1 MKLSD
6 FDPEPIAVRPPQ
18 SFYLWCCDCHLRHH
32 VIVDIVSKTD
42 EELKKLDI
50 VVGIAMIRDSVATEL
65 SRKSEGV
72 VVYKRKRRKKNG
84 TVKQKQADVS
94 KKD

>member
-6 FDPEPIAVRPPQ
+6 FDPEPIALKPPH
-18 SFYLWCCDCHLRHH
+18 SFYLWCCDCHLRHQ
-32 VIVDIVSKTD
+32 VIVDVVGEKAD
-42 EELKKLDI
+42 EFRNSDTA
-50 VVGIAMIRDSVATEL
+50 VGIAMVRDDVATEL

-72 VVYKRKRRKKNG
+72 VVYQRKTKKNG
-84 TVKQKQADVS
+84 TAKQKQANIS

>member
-32 VIVDIVSKTD
+32 VIVDIVGKKE

-50 VVGIAMIRDSVATEL
+50 VIGIAMVRDDVATEL
-65 SRKSEGV
+65 SRKSEGI
-72 VVYKRKRRKKNG
+72 VVYKRKPKKSG
-84 TVKQKQADVS
+84 TVKQKQEDIS
-94 KKD
+94 KKG

>member
-18 SFYLWCCDCHLRHH
+18 SFYLWCCDCHLRHQ
-32 VIVDIVSKTD
+32 VIVDVVGKRAD
-42 EELKKLDI
+42 EFRNSD
-50 VVGIAMIRDSVATEL
+50 VAVGIAMVRDSVATEL

-72 VVYKRKRRKKNG
+72 VVYKRKPKKNG
-84 TVKQKQADVS
+84 TVKQKQADIS
-94 KKD
+94 KKG